1 MYENKI
7 FLLIDTSF
15 WMYYR
20 FFALRKW
27 YHRQYPDILKQ
38 ENNKDF
44 NINHNWLED
53 PIFITKYKKLFMS
66 LILKLC
72 RKFMI
77 QTQNIIFCIDCNHNN
92 IWRLKNN
99 TGYKGTRQESHK
111 KNQFNSWNLFSY
123 IKNNFLQE
131 MQSTYNY
138 KILSHSNCEGDDIIG
153 ILAPYLI
160 YNGNGNGNGNCNG
173 NYNGNNKV
181 YILSNDNDYLQ
192 ICSNKIVLIDPFG
205 KILHP
210 NNYNSEYFLLKKI
223 LIGDKSDN
231 IKPCIID
238 SKLITKNNVDIILQC
253 DKKYTSLLE
262 MLNQIRTH
270 YENDTGNI
278 NINVGMGITNFIE
291 NAILIDFQLIPSNI
305 KNDIYKLFTG

>member
-1 MYENKI
+1 MCDTLKYEPKINKV

-53 PIFITKYKKLFMS
+53 PIFITKYKKLFIN

-72 RKFMI
+72 KKIAI
-77 QTQNIIFCIDCNHNN
+77 QTQNIIFCNDCKHNN

-99 TGYKGTRQESHK
+99 NEYKGTRQESHK
-111 KNQFNSWNLFSY
+111 KKQFNSWNLFSY
-123 IKNNFLQE
+123 IKNIFLPE
-131 MQSTYNY
+131 MQTTYNY
-138 KILSHSNCEGDDIIG
+138 KILSHINCEGDDIIG

-160 YNGNGNGNGNCNG
+160 HNNHNHNN
-173 NYNGNNKV
+173 NNKV

-210 NNYNSEYFLLKKI
+210 INHNNEYFLLKKI

-253 DKKYTSLLE
+253 HKKYTLLLE

-278 NINVGMGITNFIE
+278 NATTNINITNFTE